1 MYKAFSNTRLF
12 IMTYLVLALP
22 TYLADAGIIANSSIL
37 YALSMVGIWAICL
50 IRGTI
55 IGKHWLVLIPSVAF
69 VFDLTPALAAI
80 TFVPYLYH
88 ALAIL
93 LGAASPSIALSHR
106 DTYKMR

>member
-12 IMTYLVLALP
+12 VMTYLVLALP
-22 TYLADAGIIANSSIL
+22 TYLADAGAVANDSIL
-37 YALSMVGIWAICL
+37 YVLSMVGIWGICL

-55 IGKHWLVLIPSVAF
+55 IGKNWLVLIPSVAF

-80 TFVPYLYH
+80 SFVPYLYH
-88 ALAIL
+88 LLAIL
-93 LGAASPSIALSHR
+93 LGAASPSVAVTHT